1 LEFRADLQHA
11 AALLSELDRRLAVL
25 LTEYTP
31 TEAGRALVFSPGTV
45 LAIPWDFGAAI

>member
-1 LEFRADLQHA
+1 
-11 AALLSELDRRLAVL
+11 L